1 MIKVFIWDYKN
12 LDMVGHASLEVK
24 GHYISWWPNTETGVP
39 DKTINHLPIGLR
51 NKFNLDESIFS
62 AMPIFKRTFN
72 DDKKSEKRGPDRVI
86 IIKGL
91 DEKSIILWWK
101 TFGIIGKMQGPPQ
114 SWDTLQMNC
123 STVVATA
130 LKHGGGD
137 KYSHVFSSKK
147 IVWTPNNVW
156 RYANSIKYNLK

>member
-101 TFGIIGKMQGPPQ
+101 TFGASAIMGYITNELLYCRCDCFETWRRRQILTCFFFKE
-114 SWDTLQMNC
+114 NC
-123 STVVATA
+123 LDSE
-130 LKHGGGD
+130 
-137 KYSHVFSSKK
+137 
-147 IVWTPNNVW
+147 
-156 RYANSIKYNLK
+156 